1 MSEKSKGNIYSLA
14 KLAKERMKSNNYSRL
29 PQKTINNATSIA
41 KYISTHKLP
50 PKPAQATERKRSV
63 DDTFYQKVCE
73 IIETGNTSNPV
84 QLLMDKNFFRSLDT
98 EGKQFYISTLNQK
111 YKIMKMRYLKE
122 HPISMFV

>member
-14 KLAKERMKSNNYSRL
+14 KLAKERMKSNNYSKL
-29 PQKTINNATSIA
+29 PQKTINNATSFA

-50 PKPAQATERKRSV
+50 SKQKPVEHKKSV

-73 IIETGNTSNPV
+73 IIEAGNTANPV
-84 QLLMDKNFFRSLDT
+84 QLLMDKNFFKSLDT

-111 YKIMKMRYLKE
+111 YKIMKMRYIKE